1 MGMGSAPVHGYVIQ
15 WDAIKKLCPVQATML
30 EAVLEHDES
39 DLDVHLSEILDGLDA
54 LNDYAE
60 DVIVGSGAYVELEDI
75 SFQVVGGESNGNE
88 YIGGTVKLRVQADI
102 ISYNDDDDWKEDED
116 E

>member
-1 MGMGSAPVHGYVIQ
+1 MGMGSAPVRGYVIQ
-15 WDAIKKLCPVQATML
+15 
-30 EAVLEHDES
+30 S
-39 DLDVHLSEILDGLDA
+39 S
-54 LNDYAE
+54 
-60 DVIVGSGAYVELEDI
+60 
-75 SFQVVGGESNGNE
+75 GNE